1 MEVNTINSIQA
12 DIEMKLDSADEAA
25 IIYGALRPEFQSSPS
40 SRSTMTMHH
49 QDNIL
54 YLKFKAK
61 DVTSF
66 RASINSSIRWIIL
79 SLDMLNL

>member
-12 DIEMKLDSADEAA
+12 DMEMKLDSADEAA
-25 IIYGALRPEFQSSPS
+25 IIYAALFPEFQSSPS
-40 SRSTMTMHH
+40 SRSTMHLYL

-54 YLKFKAK
+54 YLKLQAK

-66 RASINSSIRWIIL
+66 RASLNSSIRWIIL